1 MALLVGISPAAAIAA
16 PVIIPVIVA
25 AAVIEAIA
33 SISAISTAIPPIPAV
48 PVIIAMAAA
57 PLSFLVGI
65 AISRGPAQR
74 EDVIIKVSS
83 LGAARALGLRRRW
96 SEGASRHD
104 ACGQK
109 KEAEKTA

>member
-16 PVIIPVIVA
+16 PVIIPVVVA

-33 SISAISTAIPPIPAV
+33 AISAAIPPIPAV
-48 PVIIAMAAA
+48 PVIIAIAAA
-57 PLSFLVGI
+57 PFSFPVGI
-65 AISRGPAQR
+65 AIGRGPAER

-83 LGAARALGLRRRW
+83 LGAARALGMRRRW
-96 SEGASRHD
+96 SKGASRHD

-109 KEAEKTA
+109 NEAEKMA